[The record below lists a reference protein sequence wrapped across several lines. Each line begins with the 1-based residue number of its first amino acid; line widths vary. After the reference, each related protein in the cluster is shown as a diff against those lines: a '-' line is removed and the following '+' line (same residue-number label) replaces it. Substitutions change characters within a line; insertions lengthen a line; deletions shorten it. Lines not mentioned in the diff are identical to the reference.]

1 MALKQDFAK
10 VVENQIAV
18 WQAQIEEHQDRL
30 GKSGTEARIGYE
42 KAVVSLRENAE
53 QAVKLLHQVRD
64 ASEGAWKDMQTSSLV
79 AFEAAAEGL
88 GGRDRPLPVSRPW
101 RGRISR

>member
-42 KAVVSLRENAE
+42 K
-53 QAVKLLHQVRD
+53 AVKLLHQVRD